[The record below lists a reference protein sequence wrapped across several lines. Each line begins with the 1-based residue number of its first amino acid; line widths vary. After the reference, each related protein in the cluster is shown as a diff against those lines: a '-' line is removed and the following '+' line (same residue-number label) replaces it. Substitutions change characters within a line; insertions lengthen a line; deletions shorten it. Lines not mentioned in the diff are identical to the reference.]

1 MRKKSLVMQTQIG
14 VKISTLN
21 FSRHTCK
28 REWDIAESGN
38 KLMKMMSKLKKK
50 SLPYCCIR
58 STQTWLPKISAP
70 TVQWSGE
77 VAAGISVSVDMESVR
92 TMSRLFMTV

>member
-50 SLPYCCIR
+50 TITILLHSFDTNMAAENLC
-58 STQTWLPKISAP
+58 SNSA
-70 TVQWSGE
+70 
-77 VAAGISVSVDMESVR
+77 MVR
-92 TMSRLFMTV
+92 